1 MQADLAACPR
11 IPDMNSEL
19 LIEKNGVVTSLTLNR
34 PDKANA
40 LSAALVDALAAA
52 VDTAHHDGTR
62 LLVLTGKG
70 RNFCT
75 GFDFGGFETASEGD
89 LLLRFVRIETMLQ
102 AVYHAPFAT
111 LALTQ
116 GKNFG
121 AGVDLALACGI
132 RVAAPDAEFRM
143 PGLKF
148 GLQLG
153 TRRLAARIGGDA
165 ARALLATSRNFGA
178 EEGLR
183 IGFLQ
188 QIAAAETWP
197 GLIERAAAEAQQL
210 SPATAARLHAATVI
224 DSRAADLADLVRSA
238 SEPGLKE
245 RIREYRKG

>member
-1 MQADLAACPR
+1 
-11 IPDMNSEL
+11 MNSEL
-19 LIEKNGVVTSLTLNR
+19 LIEKTAGIATLTLNR

-40 LSAALVDALAAA
+40 LNAALVEALAAA
-52 VDTAHHDGTR
+52 VDTAHRDGTR
-62 LLVLTGKG
+62 LLVLKGNG
-70 RNFCT
+70 RNFCA
-75 GFDFGGFETASEGD
+75 GFDLGDFENASEGD

-102 AVYHAPFAT
+102 ALYHAPFAT
-111 LALTQ
+111 LALAQ

-121 AGVDLALACGI
+121 AGVDLALSCGTRI
-132 RVAAPDAEFRM
+132 AAPDAAFRM

-165 ARALLATSRNFGA
+165 ARALLAGSKTFGA

-188 QIAAAETWP
+188 HIAAPEAWP
-197 GLIERAAAEAQQL
+197 GLIERATAEAQQL
-210 SPATAARLHAATVI
+210 SPAAAARLHAATVT
-224 DSRAADLADLVRSA
+224 DTRAADLADLVRSA
-238 SEPGLKE
+238 VEPGLKE

>member
-1 MQADLAACPR
+1 MIEEWYSKSC
-11 IPDMNSEL
+11 MNDEL
-19 LIEKNGVVTSLTLNR
+19 IIEKIAAVTTLTLNR

-52 VDTAHHDGTR
+52 VAAAHHDGTR
-62 LLVLTGKG
+62 LLVLKGNG
-70 RNFCT
+70 RNFCA
-75 GFDFGGFETASEGD
+75 GFDFGGFETATEGD
-89 LLLRFVRIETMLQ
+89 LLLRFARIETMLQ

-111 LALTQ
+111 LALAQ
-116 GKNFG
+116 GKSFG
-121 AGVDLALACGI
+121 AGADLVLACGS

-165 ARALLATSRNFGA
+165 ARALLAASKTFGA
-178 EEGLR
+178 EEGVRL
-183 IGFLQ
+183 GFLHG
-188 QIAAAETWP
+188 IAAAEAWL

-210 SPATAARLHAATVI
+210 SPAAAARLYTASVS

-238 SEPGLKE
+238 IEPGLKE

>member
-1 MQADLAACPR
+1 
-11 IPDMNSEL
+11 MNTEL
-19 LIEKNGVVTSLTLNR
+19 LVEKNGGIATLTLNR

-40 LSAALVDALAAA
+40 LSAALVEALAAA
-52 VDTAHHDGTR
+52 VETAYRDGTR
-62 LLVLTGKG
+62 LLVLQGNG
-70 RNFCT
+70 RNFCA
-75 GFDFGGFETASEGD
+75 GFDFGGFEEASDGD
-89 LLLRFVRIETMLQ
+89 LLLRFARIEILLQ
-102 AVYHAPFAT
+102 SVYHAPFAT
-111 LALTQ
+111 LALAQ

-121 AGVDLALACGI
+121 AGVDLALACGTRI
-132 RVAAPDAEFRM
+132 AAPDAEFRM

-153 TRRLAARIGGDA
+153 TRRLAARIGADA
-165 ARALLATSRNFGA
+165 ARALLCASKSFVA

-188 QIAAAETWP
+188 QIAAPQAWP

-210 SPATAARLHAATVI
+210 SPAAAARMHAATVT

-238 SEPGLKE
+238 IEPGLKE